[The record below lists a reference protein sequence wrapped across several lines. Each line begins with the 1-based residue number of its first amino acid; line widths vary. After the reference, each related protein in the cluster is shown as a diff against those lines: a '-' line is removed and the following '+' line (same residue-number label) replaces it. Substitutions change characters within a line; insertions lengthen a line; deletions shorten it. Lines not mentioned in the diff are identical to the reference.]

1 MFLNELNKN
10 EAVAFVNV
18 VSEFANIDNTF
29 AKEEKEVLDGY
40 LEELK
45 LDKDSVGKMNFDDSL
60 KTLNESN
67 DRIKKIVY
75 FELIGIA
82 LVDGEYQDKEVDFLD
97 DIANKFE
104 ISRAKRIS
112 FANYFYNFT
121 DIYKFS
127 VVESE
132 NKIELLKEQ
141 AEAILA

>member
-10 EAVAFVNV
+10 EAIAFINV
-18 VSEFANIDNTF
+18 VSAFANVDNTF
-29 AKEEKEVLDGY
+29 AKEEKEVLAGY

-45 LDKDSVGKMNFDDSL
+45 LEENNIGKTNLADSL
-60 KTLNESN
+60 KTLNEST

-82 LVDGEYQDKEVDFLD
+82 LVDGEYQEAEVEFLD
-97 DIANKFE
+97 SIANQFG
-104 ISRAKRIS
+104 ISRAKRIA

-141 AEAILA
+141 AEAILV

>member
-40 LEELK
+40 LEELN
-45 LDKDSVGKMNFDDSL
+45 LDKDSVGKMKFDDSL
-60 KTLNESN
+60 KTLNEST

-97 DIANKFE
+97 NIANEFA
-104 ISRAKRIS
+104 ISRSKRIA

-127 VVESE
+127 VVESD